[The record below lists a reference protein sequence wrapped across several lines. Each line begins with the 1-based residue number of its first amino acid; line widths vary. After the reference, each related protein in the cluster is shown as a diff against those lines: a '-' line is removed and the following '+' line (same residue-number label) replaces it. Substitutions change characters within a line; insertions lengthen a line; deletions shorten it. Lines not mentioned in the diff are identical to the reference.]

1 MTSAPPTRRSLVQ
14 GLGAAFALM
23 FGSGVANAQ
32 SRATRFQPARHR
44 KDAWLDAIP
53 GKHRTFID
61 ASTVNGGGTALLY
74 AYNLYLGNK
83 SDYSLSERDVAG
95 VVCFRHSATA
105 FGFNDAMWAKYPKA
119 MNATPQLTDPKTKQP
134 PTTNLYY
141 SVDYGLALPNFGST
155 IQDLVKQGT
164 QFAICSMAT
173 RGLAGTIASET
184 GGDAD
189 AIYKEL
195 IANTIPNGH
204 MVTAGVL
211 AANRAQEYGYTFLT
225 AL

>member
-1 MTSAPPTRRSLVQ
+1 MTAVASRRSLVQ
-14 GLGAAFALM
+14 GLGATFALM
-23 FGSGVANAQ
+23 FGAGVANAQ
-32 SRATRFQPARHR
+32 SRVTQFQPARHPQ
-44 KDAWLDAIP
+44 DAWLDAIP

-61 ASTVNGGGTALLY
+61 ASTVDGGGSALLY
-74 AYNLYLGNK
+74 AYNLYLANR
-83 SDYSLSERDVAG
+83 SDYSLAERDVAV

-119 MNATPQLTDPKTKQP
+119 MNSTPKLADPKTKQP

-141 SVDYGLALPNFGST
+141 SVDYGSELPNLGST
-155 IQDLVKQGT
+155 IQDLVKWGT
-164 QFAICSMAT
+164 QFAICGMAT
-173 RGLAGTIASET
+173 KGLAGSIAADT

-195 IANTIPNGH
+195 IANTVPNGH

>member
-1 MTSAPPTRRSLVQ
+1 MTSAATTRRSLVQ
-14 GLGAAFALM
+14 GLGTAFALM
-23 FGSGVANAQ
+23 FGAGVANAQ
-32 SRATRFQPARHR
+32 SRVTRFQPARHPQ
-44 KDAWLDAIP
+44 DAWLDAIA

-61 ASTVNGGGTALLY
+61 ASTVNGGGSALLY

-83 SDYSLSERDVAG
+83 SDYSLMERDVAV

-105 FGFNDAMWAKYPKA
+105 FGFNDAMWAKYPKT
-119 MNATPQLTDPKTKQP
+119 MNATPQLIDPKTKQP

-141 SVDYGLALPNFGST
+141 SVDYGVELPNLGST
-155 IQDLVKQGT
+155 IQDLVKWGT
-164 QFAICSMAT
+164 HFAICSMAT
-173 RGLAGTIASET
+173 RGLAGTIASDT
-184 GGDAD
+184 GANPDS
-189 AIYKEL
+189 IYKEL
-195 IANTIPNGH
+195 IANTVPNSH